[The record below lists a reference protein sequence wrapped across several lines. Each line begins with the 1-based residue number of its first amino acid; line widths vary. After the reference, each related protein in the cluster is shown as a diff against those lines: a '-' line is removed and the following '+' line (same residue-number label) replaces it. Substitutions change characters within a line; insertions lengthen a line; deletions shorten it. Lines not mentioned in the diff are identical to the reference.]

1 MWRDSSHYFVCYRE
15 KDLTIIIFILGKII
29 DLPQALIINQIL
41 TFERKYTIKIVT
53 RDIDEKIKN
62 NNLVTVDIYVALIL
76 AQDCTKCLTSI
87 NLIVLT
93 RLTCRGCYYLHFIDD
108 KTGANKLSNL
118 AQITQLVCGS

>member
-1 MWRDSSHYFVCYRE
+1 M
-15 KDLTIIIFILGKII
+15 KKLKITI
-29 DLPQALIINQIL
+29 
-41 TFERKYTIKIVT
+41 
-53 RDIDEKIKN
+53 
-62 NNLVTVDIYVALIL
+62 LVTADIYVALIL

-118 AQITQLVCGS
+118 SQITQLVCGS